1 MFLHCHGLLGQGLW
15 WGGTYQLFG
24 HLVPIGDSQ
33 VGELSCWDELGEGE
47 TRKISVL

>member
-1 MFLHCHGLLGQGLW
+1 MFLHCHGLGQGLW
-15 WGGTYQLFG
+15 GGTCQLFG
-24 HLVPIGDSQ
+24 HLVPGDSQ